1 MQPQLRSNTTLDPAA
16 KRKITLLQLLGI
28 PSILALFGVV
38 LASSMG
44 YLPAWMF
51 APAAC
56 AEAILG
62 AFLLV
67 KIHRRRNRHS
77 PTD

>member
-1 MQPQLRSNTTLDPAA
+1 
-16 KRKITLLQLLGI
+16 
-28 PSILALFGVV
+28 
-38 LASSMG
+38 
-44 YLPAWMF
+44 MF

-67 KIHRRRNRHS
+67 TIHRRRNRHS

>member
-1 MQPQLRSNTTLDPAA
+1 MNMANLDPEV
-16 KRKITLLQLLGI
+16 KRKITFLKLLGI
-28 PSILALFGVV
+28 PSILGLFGVV

-67 KIHRRRNRHS
+67 KIRKSRH
-77 PTD
+77 PR

>member
-1 MQPQLRSNTTLDPAA
+1 VDPEVR
-16 KRKITLLQLLGI
+16 RKITRLQLLGI
-28 PSILALFGVV
+28 PCILGLFGVV

-62 AFLLV
+62 AFLLS
-67 KIHRRRNRHS
+67 KIHKHRNPHS
-77 PTD
+77 S

>member
-1 MQPQLRSNTTLDPAA
+1 MAKLDAEVR
-16 KRKITLLQLLGI
+16 RKITFLQVLGI
-28 PSILALFGVV
+28 PSILGLFGVV
-38 LASSMG
+38 LASSLG

-62 AFLLV
+62 AFLIW
-67 KIHRRRNRHS
+67 KIHRYKATR
-77 PTD
+77 

>member
-1 MQPQLRSNTTLDPAA
+1 MANLDPEVR
-16 KRKITLLQLLGI
+16 RKITLLKLLGI
-28 PSILALFGVV
+28 PSILGTFGVV
-38 LASSMG
+38 LASSLG

-62 AFLLV
+62 AFLIW
-67 KIHRRRNRHS
+67 KIHRYKATR
-77 PTD
+77 